1 MPNEGTKMILCCGEA
16 LIDMIP
22 AQTVDGQASYVPC
35 TGGAIFNTA
44 VALGRLD
51 VDAGL
56 LSGVS
61 NDSFGELLVQG
72 LVDNNVRSDLLVR
85 SDRLSTLA
93 VVHLKDGSATYSFY
107 DENSAGRMLTMDDM
121 PVLPETVSTLYFGGI
136 SLVAEPAADAYAE
149 FLKREGT
156 GRVVM
161 IDPNIRPG
169 FITDATAY
177 RARLDRMIALSDIVK
192 VSDEDLDW
200 IVGNEG
206 DLQEKAQR
214 LLAKGAQF
222 VIVTLGAEGAVVFD
236 VSGHSKVPAERA
248 TVVDTVG
255 AGDTFNAG
263 VLSQMSRDGQLSSEV
278 LKQLQAKDLAL
289 ALMCGAQVA
298 AVTVSRAG
306 ANPPWASELSG

>member
-1 MPNEGTKMILCCGEA
+1 MILCCGEA

-22 AQTVDGQASYVPC
+22 ALTAEGQASYVPC

-44 VALGRLD
+44 VGLGRLG

-61 NDSFGELLVQG
+61 YDSFGELLVQG
-72 LVDNNVRSDLLVR
+72 LADNNVRSDFLIR

-107 DENSAGRMLTMDDM
+107 DENSAGRMLSLKDM
-121 PVLPETVSTLYFGGI
+121 PALPETVSTLYFGGI
-136 SLVAEPAADAYAE
+136 SLVAEPAADAYAD
-149 FLKREGT
+149 FLEREGAN
-156 GRVVM
+156 RVVM
-161 IDPNIRPG
+161 IDPNIRPS
-169 FITDATAY
+169 FIFDAPSY
-177 RARLDRMIALSDIVK
+177 RKRLDRMIALSDIVK

-206 DLQEKAQR
+206 DLGQKAQR
-214 LLAKGAQF
+214 MLAKGAQF

-236 VSGHSKVPAERA
+236 ASGHAEVPAERA

-263 VLSQMSRDGQLSSEV
+263 VLSQMFNDGQLSCEV
-278 LKQLQAKDLAL
+278 LKNLKAEDLVSAL
-289 ALMCGAQVA
+289 GRGAQVA

-306 ANPPWASELSG
+306 ANPPWASELDD

>member
-1 MPNEGTKMILCCGEA
+1 MILCCGEA

-22 AQTVDGQASYVPC
+22 AQTADGRASYVPC

-61 NDSFGELLVQG
+61 RDSFGELLVQA
-72 LVDNNVRSDLLVR
+72 LTDNKVHSDLLVR
-85 SDRLSTLA
+85 SERLSTLA

-107 DENSAGRMLTMDDM
+107 DENSAGRMLSLDDM
-121 PVLPETVSTLYFGGI
+121 PTLPATVSTLYFGGI
-136 SLVAEPAADAYAE
+136 SLVAEPAADAYAD
-149 FLKREGT
+149 FLEREGA

-169 FITDATAY
+169 FISDVSVY

-200 IVGNEG
+200 IVGKEG
-206 DLQEKAQR
+206 DLEQKAQR
-214 LLAKGAQF
+214 MREKGAQF
-222 VIVTLGAEGAVVFD
+222 VIVTLGADGAMVFD
-236 VSGHSKVPAERA
+236 EAGHAKVPAQRA
-248 TVVDTVG
+248 SVVDTVG

-263 VLSQMSRDGQLSSEV
+263 VLSRMSQDGQLSPEA
-278 LKQLQAKDLAL
+278 LKNLKAQDLVPAL
-289 ALMCGAQVA
+289 TRGAQVA
-298 AVTVSRAG
+298 AITVSRAG
-306 ANPPWASELSG
+306 ANPPWASEIKG